1 VFYDSKL
8 YFWLMLEWMFFVFLV
23 LHTETDK
30 IRIMKELQTQDQV
43 QIQEFMR
50 DIKQNPQKIQE
61 FMELQNKTKK

>member
-1 VFYDSKL
+1 
-8 YFWLMLEWMFFVFLV
+8 MLEWMFFVFLV
-23 LHTETDK
+23 LHTETAK
-30 IRIMKELQTQDQV
+30 IRIMKELQIQDQV